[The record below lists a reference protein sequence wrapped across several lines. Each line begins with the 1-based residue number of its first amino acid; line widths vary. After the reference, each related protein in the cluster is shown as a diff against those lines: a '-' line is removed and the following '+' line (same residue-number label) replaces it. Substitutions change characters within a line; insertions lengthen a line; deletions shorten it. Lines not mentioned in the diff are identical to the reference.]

1 MWINLTCN
9 RHNEPTEEG
18 SDVHTDEAALR
29 LMMIASLDGD
39 AVAHRRLL
47 GALVPVLRGYFGRRS
62 PDQAQ
67 VEDLVQ
73 ETLIAIHTRRGS
85 YDPVRP
91 FGPWLYAVARYKL
104 IDHWRK
110 RRETIPLDGLEEMF
124 GDGGFEDA
132 VNARLDVG
140 DLLQTLPIKQ
150 ASAIR
155 ATKIDGLSIAET
167 AARDGMSESDVK
179 VSVHRGLKALGKR
192 LGLYDPVAR
201 E

>member
-1 MWINLTCN
+1 MTCN
-9 RHNEPTEEG
+9 RHSETSEAG
-18 SDVHTDEAALR
+18 SDVRTDEAALR

-39 AVAHRRLL
+39 AAAHRRLL

-91 FGPWLYAVARYKL
+91 FGPWLFAVARYKL
-104 IDHWRK
+104 VDHWRK
-110 RRETIPLDGLEEMF
+110 RRDTVPFDGFEEMF
-124 GDGGFEDA
+124 GDGGFEDE

-140 DLLQTLPIKQ
+140 DLLKTLPAKQ
-150 ASAIR
+150 ASAIQ
-155 ATKIDGLSIAET
+155 ATKIEGLSIAET
-167 AARDGMSESDVK
+167 AARDGISESDVK

-192 LGLYDPVAR
+192 LGPHEPGAD

>member
-1 MWINLTCN
+1 VRN
-9 RHNEPTEEG
+9 
-18 SDVHTDEAALR
+18 DEAALR

-39 AVAHRRLL
+39 AAAHRRLL
-47 GALVPVLRGYFGRRS
+47 GALAPVLRGYFGRRS
-62 PDQAQ
+62 PDLAQ

-104 IDHWRK
+104 VDHWRK
-110 RRETIPLDGLEEMF
+110 RRDTVPLDGFEEMF
-124 GDGGFEDA
+124 GDGGFENE

-140 DLLQTLPIKQ
+140 DLLKTLPAKQ

-155 ATKIDGLSIAET
+155 ATKIEGLSIAET
-167 AARDGMSESDVK
+167 AARDGISESDVK

-192 LGLYDPVAR
+192 LGFG